1 MLLAFVFCVGLQMVS
16 SVASLLGGID
26 AAVSFLRLRLD
37 CDGDSVNPFASCEG
51 PLNGNPT
58 RKRGFPRVPR

>member
-37 CDGDSVNPFASCEG
+37 CDGDSVNPFCKLRR
-51 PLNGNPT
+51 PF
-58 RKRGFPRVPR
+58 KW